1 MMSEVSY
8 NNCLHVTTRDDEPSD
23 KLCLAHTLIAVST
36 SVGEIYEHTTG
47 GS

>member
-1 MMSEVSY
+1 MSEVLY
-8 NNCLHVTTRDDEPSD
+8 NNCSHVTARNDETSD
-23 KLCLAHTLIAVST
+23 WLCLVHTLIALST